1 MSYQGR
7 NNMAED
13 KFQSLKDKLNEAGKW
28 PRVYFFK
35 FIIKAD
41 NQKLAQVEALFG
53 TEADVKIKQ
62 SHKGN
67 YLSISA
73 KELML
78 DAESIIERYRK
89 AEKIEGLLS
98 L

>member
-1 MSYQGR
+1 MT
-7 NNMAED
+7 D
-13 KFQSLKDKLNEAGKW
+13 KKKDTTGQFDNLKAKLEEVGEW

-35 FIIKAD
+35 FIIPAD
-41 NQKLAQVEALFG
+41 NHKLALVEALFG
-53 TEADVKIKQ
+53 TEANVTIKQ

-78 DAESIIERYRK
+78 TADKVIERYEK
-89 AEKIEGLLS
+89 AVKIEGLMAL
-98 L
+98 

>member
-1 MSYQGR
+1 
-7 NNMAED
+7 MAKAD
-13 KFQSLKDKLNEAGKW
+13 FKDLREKLEKSGDW

-35 FIIKAD
+35 FIIPSD
-41 NQKLAQVEALFG
+41 NEKLAKVEALFG
-53 TEADVKIKQ
+53 PEAQVSIKQ

-67 YLSISA
+67 YVSVSA

-78 DAESIIERYRK
+78 NVDGVIDRYDK
-89 AEKIEGLLS
+89 ASKIKGVMS